1 MVTNYLNKVSSL
13 LRNKTSLSRNIQDKN
28 LKDKEKVDVVDQTG
42 KVIGKATRSQVYKE
56 GLLHPAI
63 NIVVVNKK
71 GQIFIQR
78 RSPKKILPLYWD
90 ISASEHVKSGED
102 YKSAAIRGLKEELSI
117 SATVKLL
124 RGRHI
129 QKNEYI
135 TKDICFIEY
144 ELVEL
149 YVAIYNGKIEVNQ
162 EEVSEGRFVSFEE
175 LDKLIKTDGI
185 KFSPWGLEEINYFLE
200 NPSVISELIR

>member
-1 MVTNYLNKVSSL
+1 MATNYLNKN
-13 LRNKTSLSRNIQDKN
+13 LR
-28 LKDKEKVDVVDQTG
+28 DKEAVDIVDRTG
-42 KVIGKATRSQVYKE
+42 KVISKATRSQVYNE
-56 GLLHPAI
+56 GLLHPAV

-117 SATVKLL
+117 TVSVKLL
-124 RGRHI
+124 REKHI
-129 QKNEYI
+129 QRNEYI
-135 TKDICFIEY
+135 TKEICLIEY

-149 YVAIYNGKIEVNQ
+149 YGAIYDGKIEVNQ
-162 EEVSEGRFVSFEE
+162 EEVSEGRFVSIKKLNE
-175 LDKLIKTDGI
+175 LIKNEQI
-185 KFSPWGLEEINYFLE
+185 KFSPWGLDELNYLFN
-200 NPSVISELIR
+200 NPHVISELIR

>member
-1 MVTNYLNKVSSL
+1 MNKPL
-13 LRNKTSLSRNIQDKN
+13 LCNKN
-28 LKDKEKVDVVDQTG
+28 LKDKEVVDIVDRTG
-42 KVIGKATRSQVYKE
+42 KVISKATRSQVYKE
-56 GLLHPAI
+56 GLLHPAV

-117 SATVKLL
+117 TASVKLL
-124 RGRHI
+124 RKKHI
-129 QKNEYI
+129 QRNEHI
-135 TKDICFIEY
+135 TKNICIIEY

-149 YVAIYNGKIEVNQ
+149 YGVIYDGEIEIDQDEVA
-162 EEVSEGRFVSFEE
+162 EGQFISFKKLNE
-175 LDKLIKTDGI
+175 LIRNDQI
-185 KFSPWGLEEINYFLE
+185 KFSPWGFDELNYLLN
-200 NPSVISELIR
+200 NPNVISELIR

>member
-1 MVTNYLNKVSSL
+1 MATNYLS
-13 LRNKTSLSRNIQDKN
+13 KN
-28 LKDKEKVDVVDQTG
+28 LEDKEVVDVVDKTG

-56 GLLHPAI
+56 GLLHPAV

-78 RSPKKILPLYWD
+78 RSSQKILPLYWD

-102 YKSAAIRGLKEELSI
+102 YQSAAERGLREELSI
-117 SATVKLL
+117 TAPVKLL
-124 RGRHI
+124 RNKHI
-129 QKNEYI
+129 QRNEYI
-135 TKDICFIEY
+135 TKEICLIEY

-149 YVAIYNGKIEVNQ
+149 YGAIYDSKIEVNQ

-175 LDKLIKTDGI
+175 LDKLIKNDRI
-185 KFSPWGLEEINYFLE
+185 KFSPWGLDELNYLLN

>member
-1 MVTNYLNKVSSL
+1 MVTNYLN
-13 LRNKTSLSRNIQDKN
+13 KN

-42 KVIGKATRSQVYKE
+42 KIIGKATRSQVYQE
-56 GLLHPAI
+56 GFLHPAI

-78 RSPKKILPLYWD
+78 RSSKKILPLYWD

-117 SATVKLL
+117 TVPVKLL
-124 RGRHI
+124 REKHI
-129 QKNEYI
+129 QRNEYI
-135 TKDICFIEY
+135 KEQACFIEY

-149 YVAIYNGKIEVNQ
+149 YGVVYDGKIVIDKDEVAA
-162 EEVSEGRFVSFEE
+162 GKFISFEKLNE
-175 LDKLIKTDGI
+175 LIKNNQI
-185 KFSPWGLEEINYFLE
+185 KFSPWGLDELNYLF
-200 NPSVISELIR
+200 NNQSVISELIR

>member
-1 MVTNYLNKVSSL
+1 MAINYLN
-13 LRNKTSLSRNIQDKN
+13 KN
-28 LKDKEKVDVVDQTG
+28 LKDKEEVDVVDKTG
-42 KVIGKATRSQVYKE
+42 KVIGQATRSQAYKE
-56 GLLHPAI
+56 GLLHPAV

-102 YKSAAIRGLKEELSI
+102 YKSAAMRGLEEELSVI
-117 SATVKLL
+117 TPVKLL
-124 RGRHI
+124 RNKHI
-129 QKNEYI
+129 QRNEYI
-135 TKDICFIEY
+135 TKEICLIEY

-149 YVAIYNGKIEVNQ
+149 YGAIYNGKIGVNQ

-175 LDKLIKTDGI
+175 LDKLIKNDQI
-185 KFSPWGLEEINYFLE
+185 RFSPWGLDELNYLLN
-200 NPSVISELIR
+200 NPSVISELIRSI